1 MSKTVTK
8 TKSTSL
14 FIAAVVLIALTFG
27 CKQDETPTPTAA
39 AAVEPEEINL
49 TNSPDLFTE
58 PLQPNPLAPSPTDVV
73 ATVEG
78 KDITHGEIMQAVQMT
93 MSKLSRQVPPQKLSQ
108 MYGQVYKNMTDTLIA
123 NILLNNAAEA
133 SSLAVSDAE
142 LDKKIT
148 EIKAGV
154 PEGQSLEDILAT
166 NKVDF
171 SEWKKDLRSQMLV
184 SKLVEEKTASV
195 EEATPVEAATFYQ
208 ENLDAFKTPESVR
221 ASHIL
226 IAVKPDDTDATK
238 AEKKAKIIKLK
249 NQIAAGASF
258 ETVAAEN
265 SDCPSSQRGGDL
277 GSFSRGQMV
286 PEFEK
291 VAFTQEVGTVSDVVE
306 TQFGYHLIK
315 VTDHQPESTQSLS
328 EVSENLINYLTNQK
342 KQKAL
347 ADYIG
352 TLRKSA
358 NIVLHKQNMDAG
370 ESSTDSK

>member
-14 FIAAVVLIALTFG
+14 FIAAAVVIALTSG
-27 CKQDETPTPTAA
+27 CKEEETPATTA
-39 AAVEPEEINL
+39 EPEAINL
-49 TNSPDLFTE
+49 TEAPDLFTE

-78 KDITHGEIMQAVQMT
+78 KDITHGEVMQAVQMT
-93 MSKLSRQVPPQKLSQ
+93 MSQLSRQVPPQQLSQ

-142 LDKKIT
+142 LDEEVAT
-148 EIKAGV
+148 IKDGA
-154 PEGQSLEDILAT
+154 PEGQSLEDALAA
-166 NKVDF
+166 NDVDF
-171 SEWKKDLRSQMLV
+171 TEWKENLRSQMLV

-195 EEATPVEAATFYQ
+195 ADATAVEAATFYQ
-208 ENLDAFKTPESVR
+208 ENLDSFKTPESVS

-226 IAVKPDDTDATK
+226 ISFTPEDTDETK
-238 AEKKAKIIKLK
+238 AEKKAKITELK
-249 NQIAAGASF
+249 AQISAGASF
-258 ETVAAEN
+258 ETMASEN

-286 PEFEK
+286 PEFEE
-291 VAFTQEVGTVSDVVE
+291 VAFSIEPGIVSDIVE

-315 VTDHQPESTQSLS
+315 VSDHQAEGTRSLS
-328 EVSENLINYLTNQK
+328 EVSEQLIEYLTGQK
-342 KQKAL
+342 KQEAL
-347 ADYIG
+347 VAYIE
-352 TLRKSA
+352 TLREGA
-358 NIVLHKQNMDAG
+358 DVVLHEQDMDAG
-370 ESSTDSK
+370 ESSADAE